1 MEIYELP
8 ITAEESRNYHS
19 FIYKLKTLTI
29 QDWIKA
35 YITSVFYVIIL
46 CGVMYVFFENVFAA
60 LWFYTGTAEKLIA
73 FVIIFVAC
81 AAQRS
86 KTIQL
91 RGMLNKYFINNI
103 PPEFLGGRIQLK
115 KIKVQKDRLVVYY
128 RKFNADDFNEL

>member
-1 MEIYELP
+1 MEIYELS
-8 ITAEESRNYHS
+8 ITAEESRNYHN

-29 QDWIKA
+29 QDWIKS
-35 YITSVFYVIIL
+35 YIASVFYSVIL
-46 CGVMYVFFENVFAA
+46 CGLMYIFFENVFAE
-60 LWFYTGTAEKLIA
+60 LWFYIGTAEKLIT
-73 FVIIFVAC
+73 FGIIFVAS

-91 RGMLNKYFINNI
+91 REMLNKYFVNNI

-128 RKFNADDFNEL
+128 RKFNTDDFNEL